1 MARLK
6 GSVLSVVS
14 ETEQLA
20 GLRSERTFF
29 MQVTYLGE
37 AQYGGSCAAAFS
49 TKRRQFAEVGG
60 GAGRV

>member
-20 GLRSERTFF
+20 GLRGKRTFF
-29 MQVTYLGE
+29 MQVTNRRE
-37 AQYGGSCAAAFS
+37 AQYGGSRAAAFS
-49 TKRRQFAEVGG
+49 TKRRQFAEVRG